1 MIVKESKYIKFGRN
15 NIGDTV
21 YSYVAYDE
29 ANDVVLCIKFRPT
42 FESDLP
48 VEIAITASG
57 NYSHDVAQHT
67 ELTPKEFWTVYK
79 HAVLKQYEYSTV
91 NAAKYI
97 TTTVN

>member
-1 MIVKESKYIKFGRN
+1 MTVKESKYIKFGRN

-21 YSYVAYDE
+21 YNYVAYDE
-29 ANDVVLCIKFRPT
+29 VNDVVLCIKFSPT

-48 VEIAITASG
+48 AEITITAPG
-57 NYSHDVAQHT
+57 NYSYDSTTHT

-91 NAAKYI
+91 NAAKYVS
-97 TTTVN
+97 TTIN